1 MDQKLCLITGATG
14 GIGKW
19 ISLGM
24 VRAGYKVILVGR
36 NRGRGEVVQ
45 AWLAQQVPGA
55 VTELM
60 IADLSSLAATRAL
73 GREIARTHPRL
84 NVLINNAGVFR
95 ARRTQTVEG
104 HEMVLAVNYLS
115 PFVLMQELEG
125 ALRAGVP
132 SRIVTVGSSTSD
144 HAKVYLQNLELSK
157 GWNMVRAYS
166 QSKLA
171 VMMAT
176 FEWARRLQEG
186 GVTANV
192 VHPGTVATGLIRT
205 PGIIGLAWRLMGLFS
220 RTEEQ
225 GAETPIYVALA
236 PELDGITGKYFK
248 DKKAVQPNRLAL
260 DEELA
265 SRLWQVTEGLLANV
279 PMAMP

>member
-36 NRGRGEVVQ
+36 DQGRGEATQ
-45 AWLAQQVPGA
+45 AWLAQQVQGA
-55 VTELM
+55 VTELR

-73 GREIARTHPRL
+73 GREIARTHPKL

-95 ARRTQTVEG
+95 AARTQTVEG

-115 PFVLMQELEG
+115 PFVLMQELEN
-125 ALRAGVP
+125 ALRAGGA

-144 HAKVYLQNLELSK
+144 HAKVDLQNLELSK

-176 FEWARRLQEG
+176 FEWARRLQES

-205 PGIIGLAWRLMGLFS
+205 PGVIGLAWRLMGLFS

-225 GAETPIYVALA
+225 GAETPVYVAQA
-236 PELDGITGKYFK
+236 PELDDITGKYFK

-260 DEELA
+260 DEDLA
-265 SRLWQVTEGLLANV
+265 RRLWLVTEGLLANA
-279 PMAMP
+279 PMATP